1 MPRRVRRAVIGAVLA
16 MGLSVP
22 GYAQVASWPT
32 EAPPRPLPAREVSF
46 PPYEI
51 KTLANGLQVV
61 VVQHHEQP
69 LVTLRLLV
77 RAGAAQDPDGKHGV
91 AVLTSALL
99 DQGTTTKSAAQIAD
113 AIDTAGGALNA
124 GAGSDVSAVNVLVMK
139 DGLDFGFGLLADVA
153 RRPAFDPQEL
163 ERQRKQALSGMRVN
177 YEDPDAV
184 ASLVFD
190 RLVYGFHRYGLPNVG
205 TPESLA
211 ALTADD
217 LRAFHKTWYVPNNAI
232 LGIVGDISTAE
243 AIAAAEKAFGDW
255 VPGKLPTIAV
265 NDPPP
270 PTRRVVVVNKPD
282 AVQTEVRVGHV
293 GLPRT
298 HPDFLAFDVAM
309 KILGGEGANRLFQVL
324 RSDRG
329 LTYGASAE
337 VSGLMLAGD
346 FVADTDTR
354 SEATAEVLRLIVDE
368 VAKLQREPVSSREL
382 KTAQDYLAGKFPL
395 TIETPGAIA
404 TQVLDVLF
412 YGLPLTDIATYR
424 ERVNRIT
431 PADIQ
436 RVAQQYLFPDR
447 LSVVLVGNAST
458 FTGSLRGV
466 GFDRFDQVDL
476 SQLDLSS
483 VTFERRRAAAAG
495 AR

>member
-1 MPRRVRRAVIGAVLA
+1 MTKRGIQFIYAVVASVLPA
-16 MGLSVP
+16 TAS
-22 GYAQVASWPT
+22 AQVASWPT
-32 EAPPRPLPAREVSF
+32 EAPPRPLAAREVSF

-99 DQGTTTKSAAQIAD
+99 DQGTTTRSAAQIAD

-205 TPESLA
+205 TPESLV

-217 LRAFHKTWYVPNNAI
+217 LRAFHRTWYVPNNAI

-243 AIAAAEKAFGDW
+243 ALAAAEKAFGDW
-255 VPGKLPTIAV
+255 TPGKLPTTEV
-265 NDPPP
+265 SEPPP

-298 HPDFLAFDVAM
+298 HPDFLAFDLAM
-309 KILGGEGANRLFQVL
+309 KILGGEGANRLYQVL

-337 VSGLMLAGD
+337 LSGLMLAGD

-368 VAKLQREPVSSREL
+368 VAKLQREPVSNREL
-382 KTAQDYLAGKFPL
+382 KSAQDYLAGKFPL

-483 VTFERRRAAAAG
+483 VTFERRRAAAGG